1 MRDVRQKFYSR
12 FQGENLA
19 HNRRLAEE
27 LGKVAASAGI
37 STAQAA
43 IGWVASQ
50 GQDIIPLVGA
60 RTVERLGQALRS
72 PLLLS
77 PATLA
82 AIRDAIPEDAIRGK

>member
-1 MRDVRQKFYSR
+1 M
-12 FQGENLA
+12 A
-19 HNRRLAEE
+19 TA
-27 LGKVAASAGI
+27 AGI

>member
-1 MRDVRQKFYSR
+1 MGTFGKVLLS

-19 HNRRLAEE
+19 HNRRLAEA
-27 LGKVAASAGI
+27 LDKVAASAGI

-60 RTVERLGQALRS
+60 RTVERLVQALRS

-77 PATLA
+77 
-82 AIRDAIPEDAIRGK
+82 